1 VVASASLPP
10 VDGQPLLA
18 RLKESAEL
26 RHVPVLMVLPPGA
39 QEAVQGAVS
48 AGAYDAVISLPDGS
62 GTVAVAEAVAR
73 LATFAGRKVRRLLV
87 LGPAPAPD
95 WPDVA
100 VRRAADLAGALGT
113 LAEDDLDAVA
123 VVAGVPVA
131 DVTGLLDWLRAHP
144 RHPQLPVVV
153 QQPEPPAGLCA
164 LAAALPAHLVPD
176 EDALLDRIALVLHRV
191 AGEPPGVVATE
202 NDEVLVGRRVLI
214 VDDDVRN
221 VFALTSALE
230 QRGVEVR
237 YADNGRAAIDAL
249 EQDLAVDLV
258 LMDIMMP
265 GMDGNET
272 TAEIRS
278 RPEFADLPIIALT
291 AKAMRGDREKSL
303 AAGAS
308 DYITKPVEVE
318 HLLRVLR
325 IWLNR

>member
-1 VVASASLPP
+1 PAHRVHDD
-10 VDGQPLLA
+10 DG
-18 RLKESAEL
+18 
-26 RHVPVLMVLPPGA
+26 
-39 QEAVQGAVS
+39 
-48 AGAYDAVISLPDGS
+48 
-62 GTVAVAEAVAR
+62 
-73 LATFAGRKVRRLLV
+73 VRERV
-87 LGPAPAPD
+87 
-95 WPDVA
+95 
-100 VRRAADLAGALGT
+100 
-113 LAEDDLDAVA
+113 
-123 VVAGVPVA
+123 
-131 DVTGLLDWLRAHP
+131 
-144 RHPQLPVVV
+144 
-153 QQPEPPAGLCA
+153 A
-164 LAAALPAHLVPD
+164 LA
-176 EDALLDRIALVLHRV
+176 LHRV
-191 AGEPPGVVATE
+191 AGDLPGPGSAE
-202 NDEVLVGRRVLI
+202 DDEVLVGRRVLI

-237 YADNGRAAIDAL
+237 YADNGRSAITLL

-278 RPEFADLPIIALT
+278 RPGFAALPIIALT

-325 IWLNR
+325 IWLSR

>member
-1 VVASASLPP
+1 
-10 VDGQPLLA
+10 
-18 RLKESAEL
+18 
-26 RHVPVLMVLPPGA
+26 
-39 QEAVQGAVS
+39 
-48 AGAYDAVISLPDGS
+48 
-62 GTVAVAEAVAR
+62 
-73 LATFAGRKVRRLLV
+73 
-87 LGPAPAPD
+87 
-95 WPDVA
+95 
-100 VRRAADLAGALGT
+100 
-113 LAEDDLDAVA
+113 
-123 VVAGVPVA
+123 
-131 DVTGLLDWLRAHP
+131 
-144 RHPQLPVVV
+144 VVV
-153 QQPEPPAGLCA
+153 HQPQPPAKLRK
-164 LAAALPAHLVPD
+164 LAAALPAHLVAD
-176 EDALLDRIALVLHRV
+176 EDELRDRITLVLHRV
-191 AGEPPGVVATE
+191 AGEPAGAVAME
-202 NDEVLVGRRVLI
+202 NDAVLVGRRVLI

>member
-1 VVASASLPP
+1 VVGTPP
-10 VDGQPLLA
+10 AMGTPPTGDA
-18 RLKESAEL
+18 AAAE
-26 RHVPVLMVLPPGA
+26 
-39 QEAVQGAVS
+39 
-48 AGAYDAVISLPDGS
+48 PDGW
-62 GTVAVAEAVAR
+62 T
-73 LATFAGRKVRRLLV
+73 
-87 LGPAPAPD
+87 
-95 WPDVA
+95 DVE
-100 VRRAADLAGALGT
+100 VRRAADVAAALG
-113 LAEDDLDAVA
+113 LLGEGDVDGVA
-123 VVAGVPVA
+123 VTLPDARDTA
-131 DVTGLLDWLRAHP
+131 ALLDWLRDHP
-144 RHPQLPVVV
+144 RHPRVPVVILD
-153 QQPEPPAGLCA
+153 PKLPARLRKQAA
-164 LAAALPAHLVPD
+164 LLPAHLVGT
-176 EDALLDRIALVLHRV
+176 EEELWERAGIVLHRV
-191 AGEPPGVVATE
+191 PADLPGTGSAE
-202 NDEVLVGRRVLI
+202 DDQVLLGRRVLI

-237 YADNGRAAIDAL
+237 YADNGRAAIGLL

-325 IWLNR
+325 IWLSR